1 MKKLLIIRFSALG
14 DIAMTVPIVLD
25 LAVQYPDLEISM
37 LSRSMAAPLFE
48 RLPKNVHF
56 IAADLKGRHKGLLG
70 LCRLWRD
77 AHLSDFDYIADF
89 HDVLRTWWLL
99 TEGCLRRKKVAK
111 IDKGR
116 KGKKALTRQKNKVFE
131 QQATSFERY
140 AKVLEQLG
148 FPIKPQFV
156 KLDYSSFCE
165 TQKATNETWIGIAP
179 FAKHQAKVYPLEKME
194 QVIKAL
200 SERKNTTVFLFGGGE
215 EEKRQIAELC
225 AKYPNVQPAQNPNS
239 STSGLLRSARNDEC
253 RFASLRGGTTKQSRN
268 QLAMELALMGQLDV
282 MLSMDSANMHLA
294 SLVGTRVVSIWGGT
308 HPYAGFLGWNQNPSD
323 CIQLDLPCRPCSVY
337 GNKPCLRGD
346 YACLNGIAP
355 KQIIEKL

>member
-1 MKKLLIIRFSALG
+1 MKKLLVIRFSALG
-14 DIAMTVPIVLD
+14 DIAMTVPVVHD
-25 LAVQYPDLEISM
+25 LAVQYPELDITM
-37 LSRSMAAPLFE
+37 LSREMARPLFE
-48 RLPKNVHF
+48 RMPKNVHF

-89 HDVLRTWWLL
+89 HDVLRTWWLR

-116 KGKKALTRQKNKVFE
+116 KGKKALTRQKNKVFV

-148 FPIKPQFV
+148 FPIKQQFV
-156 KLDYSSFCE
+156 KIDYSAFCE
-165 TQKATNETWIGIAP
+165 TQKADNETWVGIAP
-179 FAKHQAKVYPLEKME
+179 FAKHHAKVYPLEKME
-194 QVIKAL
+194 QVIKTL
-200 SERKNTTVFLFGGGE
+200 SERENTRVFLFGGGAE
-215 EEKRQIAELC
+215 ECRQMESLC
-225 AKYPNVQPAQNPNS
+225 AKYNNVQPAKSQQ
-239 STSGLLRSARNDEC
+239 
-253 RFASLRGGTTKQSRN
+253 SLRG
-268 QLAMELALMGQLDV
+268 ELALMGQLDV

-308 HPYAGFLGWNQNPSD
+308 HPFAGFLGWNQKAED

-337 GNKPCLRGD
+337 GNKPCSRGD
-346 YACLNGIAP
+346 YACMNGITP
-355 KQIIEKL
+355 EQIIGKLSPNLK